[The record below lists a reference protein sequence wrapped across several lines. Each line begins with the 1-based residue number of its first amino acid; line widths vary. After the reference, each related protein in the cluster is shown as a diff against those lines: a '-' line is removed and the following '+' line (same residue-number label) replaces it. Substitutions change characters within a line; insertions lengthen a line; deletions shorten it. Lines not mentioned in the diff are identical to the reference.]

1 MDGASEVVQGVP
13 IMGWRTKMTYIQHAF
28 FKWLDHK
35 KFCSDDED
43 DVCQTIDH
51 DQTLPMISGRVAGG
65 PSLSHLSKW
74 DRNNMSLLI
83 PGLRNPISIL

>member
-1 MDGASEVVQGVP
+1 
-13 IMGWRTKMTYIQHAF
+13 MTNIRHAF

-35 KFCSDDED
+35 EFCSDDEG

-51 DQTLPMISGRVAGG
+51 DQMLPMISGRVAGG

-83 PGLRNPISIL
+83 PGLWNPINILLAPKVLLGDH